1 MRKIHANVI
10 FMRYSGYL
18 FGEKSG
24 YLSAKRFTKK
34 EKLRPPIGENRSFFV
49 PIILP
54 IN

>member
-10 FMRYSGYL
+10 FLRYSGYL
-18 FGEKSG
+18 FGKKSG
-24 YLSAKRFTKK
+24 YPAANRFTKK
-34 EKLRPPIGENRSFFV
+34 EKLRPPDGENRSFFV